1 MSSNANNKKSYNL
14 TPTVP
19 IKDWDQYVWQSY
31 DQIASELQDRISRS
45 PRRKT
50 VLVVECYPTVR
61 QEEIIQALQSRLNLT
76 KVIRSEQA
84 AMPGEQIKAL
94 IQRYLTDDR
103 VFGYMSPCTVD
114 EFYSRE
120 LLQDLKNEADT
131 VEDGL
136 VVVIGFGASLVAEGD
151 ILVYADIARWEIQQR
166 YRSKEFGNW
175 RLDNREEET
184 LRKYKAGFF
193 FEWRMA
199 DRLKRQLFSRIDY
212 YLDTNAKDDP
222 KMVTWDALM
231 AGLRQTAS
239 QPFRLVPY
247 FDPGVW
253 GGKWLEEKI
262 DLPPRENPYAWGF
275 DGVPEENSLY
285 FQYGSVRMELPS
297 INLVFFQPRELLGD
311 RVYARFGAEFPIRF
325 DLLDTIGGGNLS
337 LQVHPTTD
345 YIRSTFG
352 MNYTQDESYYILDSK
367 PGALVYLGL
376 REDADGEAMLR
387 ELQLAQEGEISF
399 PAEQYVNTYAA
410 NKHDHFLIPAG
421 TIHCSASDCM
431 VLEISATPYIF
442 TFKLWD
448 WGQIGL
454 DGKPRPVHLEH
465 GEKVI
470 QWDRTTSWVEK
481 QLVNSI
487 VQVGG
492 GAGWREERTG
502 LHEFQFIETRRH
514 WFSEPVLHEAN
525 GSVHMLNLVEGE
537 EAVVESPSGEFEP
550 FVVRYAETFIVP
562 ASVSSYTI
570 RPSGPSEGGKIA
582 TIKAYVRS

>member
-1 MSSNANNKKSYNL
+1 MLTENAKKKNYNL
-14 TPTVP
+14 APTVQVKHMDSYAWQGYDP
-19 IKDWDQYVWQSY
+19 I
-31 DQIASELQDRISRS
+31 ARELQSRIDGLSLRS
-45 PRRKT
+45 T
-50 VLVVECYPTVR
+50 VLVIECYPTVR
-61 QEEIIQALQSRLNLT
+61 QEEILQAIRSRLNPA
-76 KVIRSEQA
+76 KVIRSDEA
-84 AMPGEQIKAL
+84 ALTGEQIKTK
-94 IQRYLTDDR
+94 IQRYLTEDR
-103 VFGYMSPCTVD
+103 VFGYMSPYTID
-114 EFYSRE
+114 EFYPQDRLEE
-120 LLQDLKNEADT
+120 LRSEASA
-131 VEDGL
+131 VKDGL
-136 VVVIGFGASLVAEGD
+136 VVIIGFGASLVAEGD

-175 RLDNREEET
+175 RTDNREEDT

-199 DRLKRQLFSRIDY
+199 DRLKRKLFPTIDY

-222 KMVTWDALM
+222 KMVTQEALA

-253 GGKWLEEKI
+253 GGTWLEENI

-285 FQYGSVRMELPS
+285 FQYGSVRLELPS
-297 INLVFFQPRELLGD
+297 LNLVFAQPRELLGD

-325 DLLDTIGGGNLS
+325 DFLDTIGGGNLS

-345 YIRSTFG
+345 YIRQTFG
-352 MNYTQDESYYILDSK
+352 MAYTQDESYYILDSK

-376 REDADGEAMLR
+376 KENVNAEEMMRDLRRAQAGEL
-387 ELQLAQEGEISF
+387 SF
-399 PAEQYVNTYAA
+399 PAEQYVNTYPA

-421 TIHCSASDCM
+421 TIHCSATDCM

-448 WGQIGL
+448 WDQIGL

-465 GEKVI
+465 GEKVM
-470 QWDRTTSWVEK
+470 QWDRTTSWVEE
-481 QLVNSI
+481 QLINRI
-487 VQVGG
+487 HQVGE
-492 GAGWREERTG
+492 GAGWSEERTG
-502 LHEFQFIETRRH
+502 MHEFQFIETRRH
-514 WFSEPVLHEAN
+514 WFSKPVLHESN

-537 EAVVESPSGEFEP
+537 EAVVESPNGDFEP
-550 FVVRYAETFIVP
+550 FVVRFAETFIIP
-562 ASVSSYTI
+562 ASISSYTI
-570 RPSGPSEGGKIA
+570 RPSGPSEGKKIA
-582 TIKAYVRS
+582 TIKAFVRP